1 VTPQIGETVT
11 EYLVTLYGQAREV
24 YIVTAESLED
34 ARERWHEGDLY
45 VSRRHLAASMR
56 VTWTTCTADR
66 TSCATHPCSWP

>member
-45 VSRRHLAASMR
+45 VSEASSME
-56 VTWTTCTADR
+56 VAFVEEDGE
-66 TSCATHPCSWP
+66 S